1 MDTAP
6 LTPALS
12 EATTPVADA
21 AGREPGAHR
30 PHQPHQPHRTTS
42 RAWIG
47 VAAAVVTFG
56 RWLEAADRRVFHVA
70 PDEPG
75 QLAMARWL
83 GGGTR
88 WNMFD
93 QLTWRPGYALTLAPL
108 TRLWGSGEALVRA
121 ALTLNA
127 VFAGLSCILLA
138 FLVRR
143 WTGLGPRAAAG
154 VAAVVALAPS
164 AIAASAYTW
173 AESLITLVFL
183 ATLAALQ
190 RFVDHRDAASAVLAI
205 AAAAFAMTVHGRSLP
220 MLPVTALVVVVL
232 LVERRWRE
240 AVALSGLAATLTV
253 VSTRFT
259 AWVLGNVWDEPSDAN
274 TADAVIERLDAPGA
288 LLDSFIG
295 QMWYQLVAS
304 VGMVGVGT
312 AVVVGAVLRP
322 GPHLRRSDAA
332 VILVTTAPLVA
343 TSVTFM
349 AGRARPDQLV
359 YGRYVDAVIWPVVAL
374 GLAWTLDRARAVD
387 GRRRSLLPAAVGAV
401 TIVSGIVVAFRHGDV
416 LAGDIGLR
424 MMVPGLLPYIG
435 SGDGVPVLTI
445 TAVAT
450 IAIGTVAC
458 MSVVPA
464 GFRVPRTVLLFVAVL
479 AITFAGGRVH
489 DAQAEHLNSW
499 AIGDDIADIDRIV
512 PDGEPIGVVTRPS
525 AMVPDLVEQR
535 QRIQVYQLFLP
546 DHEFV
551 WERRSRDFS
560 TNYVVAPSRVR
571 ALAEAGGV
579 VVWYDPTKPMA
590 LWKLP

>member
-6 LTPALS
+6 LTPARTD
-12 EATTPVADA
+12 ETPSA
-21 AGREPGAHR
+21 ASGRESSALR
-30 PHQPHQPHRTTS
+30 PR
-42 RAWIG
+42 R
-47 VAAAVVTFG
+47 VAPWVWTGTAAVVVTFG

-108 TRLWGSGEALVRA
+108 TRRWGGGEELVRA

-127 VFAGLSCILLA
+127 IFAGLSCILLA
-138 FLVRR
+138 VLVRR

-183 ATLAALQ
+183 ATLVALQ
-190 RFVDHRDAASAVLAI
+190 RFVDHRNATTAVAAIV
-205 AAAAFAMTVHGRSLP
+205 AAAFAMTVHGRSLP
-220 MLPVTALVVVVL
+220 TLPVAALVVVGVL
-232 LVERRWRE
+232 LVDRRWRE
-240 AVALSGLAATLTV
+240 AVALAGLAVTLAV

-259 AWVLGNVWDEPSDAN
+259 AWVLRNVWDEPSDAN

-288 LLDSFIG
+288 LLDSFVG

-304 VGMVGVGT
+304 VGMVGIGT
-312 AVVVGAVLRP
+312 ALVIGAVIRP
-322 GPHLRRSDAA
+322 GRHLRRSDAA
-332 VILVTTAPLVA
+332 MLVAMTTPLVA

-359 YGRYVDAVIWPVVAL
+359 YGRYVDAVIWPVAAL
-374 GLAWTLDRARAVD
+374 GVAWTLDRLRTAD
-387 GRRRSLLPAAVGAV
+387 GRRRSFVPAAVGAV

-416 LAGDIGLR
+416 LSGDIGLR

-435 SGDGVPVLTI
+435 GGDGVPVLTI
-445 TAVAT
+445 TALAT
-450 IAIGTVAC
+450 MAIGIVAC
-458 MSVVPA
+458 VSVAPA
-464 GFRVPRTVLLFVAVL
+464 GFRVPRTVLLIVAVL
-479 AITFAGGRVH
+479 TIGFAGGRVH

-499 AIGDDIADIDRIV
+499 AIGDDIAEIERIV
-512 PDGEPIGVVTRPS
+512 PDGTPIGVVTRPS

-546 DHEFV
+546 HHEFV

-560 TNYVVAPSRVR
+560 TTYVIAPSRVR
-571 ALAEAGGV
+571 ALSEAGGV

-590 LWKLP
+590 LWELP